1 MIERAEVFQAAVTLL
16 CDLAPYDQCRH
27 VVQMVYEGSLTHEQG
42 KDLLYALVDH
52 EIDVS
57 AQRHRS
63 NGGPGGESVRLWWP
77 CSSSPRISRP
87 QTPST

>member
-1 MIERAEVFQAAVTLL
+1 
-16 CDLAPYDQCRH
+16 
-27 VVQMVYEGSLTHEQG
+27 VQMVYEGSLTHEQG

-63 NGGPGGESVRLWWP
+63 NGGPGGESVRL
-77 CSSSPRISRP
+77 
-87 QTPST
+87 